1 MEPESIRVEE
11 VMTRDVVTVK
21 IGDTISKAISKMQEH
36 GFHELPVVNE
46 KNELIGF
53 VNYRIL
59 IRRKSIS
66 LYSRVENVM
75 VKPPTLE
82 PEATIVDA
90 VKMMI
95 DAGYRS
101 IPVVKKNNK
110 LVGIIS
116 RTDII
121 RLVPKI
127 TSVASIP
134 VEDVMTSE
142 PEVVEE
148 NSPVEYALD
157 LMRKLGEMSAPVVD
171 ENRRL
176 SGIIHMKDIAKAIWR
191 EKDRASLGE
200 LAGEKRK
207 IEILVKEIMGNPIY
221 VEEESTLGDAVEE
234 MIKYHSSIC
243 GVVDKNM
250 RPIGIISQ
258 RDVIEAVMRKGK
270 QEGVFVQITGLDLED
285 MEPYMVIYDM
295 VEAFLKKINRF
306 KEFKPQLLTFHV
318 EEHHLTGKEIKYSVR
333 ARLTTDKK
341 LFFARSYDWNMYRAF
356 KDVLEILE
364 RNVKKERERLM
375 EFRRETL

>member
-46 KNELIGF
+46 KNELVGF

>member
-1 MEPESIRVEE
+1 MEPESIKVEE

-21 IGDTISKAISKMQEH
+21 VGDTISKAISKMQEH
-36 GFHELPVVNE
+36 GFHELPVINE
-46 KNELIGF
+46 KGELIGF

-82 PEATIVDA
+82 PDATIVDA

-101 IPVVKKNNK
+101 IPIVKKNK

-127 TSVASIP
+127 SPVASIP

-148 NSPVEYALD
+148 DSPVEYALD

-200 LAGEKRK
+200 VAGEKK
-207 IEILVKEIMGNPIY
+207 KVEILVKEIMGNPVY
-221 VEEESTLGDAVEE
+221 VEEEATLGDAVEE
-234 MIKYHSSIC
+234 MIRYHSSIC

-270 QEGVFVQITGLDLED
+270 QEGVFVQITGLDVED

>member
-1 MEPESIRVEE
+1 MEPESIKVEE
-11 VMTRDVVTVK
+11 VMTRDVITAK

-36 GFHELPVVNE
+36 GFHELPVVNG
-46 KNELIGF
+46 KGELVGF
-53 VNYRIL
+53 LNYRIL

-82 PEATIVDA
+82 PEASIVDA
-90 VKMMI
+90 VRLMI

-101 IPVVKKNNK
+101 IPVVKKNK
-110 LVGIIS
+110 LIGIIS
-116 RTDII
+116 RTDVIK
-121 RLVPKI
+121 LVPKMGE
-127 TSVASIP
+127 VASIP

-176 SGIIHMKDIAKAIWR
+176 SGIIHMRDIAKAIWR

-200 LAGEKRK
+200 VAGEKKRV
-207 IEILVKEIMGNPIY
+207 EILVKEVMGNPVY
-221 VEEESTLGDAVEE
+221 VEENSTLGDAVEE
-234 MIKYHSSIC
+234 MINHHSSIC
-243 GVVDKNM
+243 GIVDKNM

-270 QEGVFVQITGLDLED
+270 QEGVFVQITGLDVED
-285 MEPYMVIYDM
+285 MEPYMAIYDM
-295 VEAFLKKINRF
+295 VEAFLNKINRF

-356 KDVLEILE
+356 KEVLEILE
-364 RNVKKERERLM
+364 RNVKKEREKLL

>member
-46 KNELIGF
+46 KNELVGF

-207 IEILVKEIMGNPIY
+207 IEILVKEIMGNPVY

>member
-1 MEPESIRVEE
+1 MEPESIKVEE

-21 IGDTISKAISKMQEH
+21 VGDTISKAISKMQEH
-36 GFHELPVVNE
+36 GFHELPVINE
-46 KNELIGF
+46 KGELIGF

-82 PEATIVDA
+82 PDATIVDA

-101 IPVVKKNNK
+101 IPIVKKNK

-116 RTDII
+116 RTDIV
-121 RLVPKI
+121 RLVPKM
-127 TSVASIP
+127 SPVASIP

-148 NSPVEYALD
+148 DSPVEYALD

-200 LAGEKRK
+200 VAGEKK
-207 IEILVKEIMGNPIY
+207 KVEILVKEIMGNPVY
-221 VEEESTLGDAVEE
+221 VEEEATLSDAVEE
-234 MIKYHSSIC
+234 MIRYHSSIC

-270 QEGVFVQITGLDLED
+270 QEGVFVQITGLDVED

-318 EEHHLTGKEIKYSVR
+318 EEHHLTGKEVKYSVR

-375 EFRRETL
+375 EFRKETL

>member
-1 MEPESIRVEE
+1 MEPESIKVGE
-11 VMTRDVVTVK
+11 VMTRDVITAK

-46 KNELIGF
+46 KGELVGF

-75 VKPPTLE
+75 VKPPTVD
-82 PEATIVDA
+82 PEASIVDA
-90 VKMMI
+90 VKLMI

-101 IPVVKKNNK
+101 IPVVKKNK

-116 RTDII
+116 RTDVI
-121 RLVPKI
+121 RLVPRMKE
-127 TSVASIP
+127 VASIL

-142 PEVVEE
+142 PDVVEE
-148 NSPVEYALD
+148 DSPVEYALD
-157 LMRKLGEMSAPVVD
+157 LMRELGEMSVPVVD

-191 EKDRASLGE
+191 EKDRASVGE
-200 LAGEKRK
+200 VAGEKK
-207 IEILVKEIMGNPIY
+207 KVEILVKEIMSNPVY
-221 VEEESTLGDAVEE
+221 VGEDATLGEAVEE
-234 MIKYHSSIC
+234 MIEYHSSIC
-243 GVVDKNM
+243 GIVDKNM

-270 QEGVFVQITGLDLED
+270 QEGVFVQITGLDMED

-318 EEHHLTGKEIKYSVR
+318 EEHHLSGKEIKYSVR

-356 KDVLEILE
+356 KEVLEILE
-364 RNVKKERERLM
+364 RNVKKEREKLM